1 MRVIIVGAGEVGYQ
15 IAKFLVLEDVDV
27 VVIDRDKENLK
38 RISAEMD
45 VAVVEAEGG
54 DPSALKE
61 GGADEA
67 DILLAV
73 TNSDE
78 ANMIACLLAR
88 VMFKIPRKI
97 ARIRTPDYFFNQ
109 GLLSEENLDIN
120 PAINPEL
127 EVARAITRLL
137 EIPFATDV
145 EDFEEGIIKII
156 GFKVGKKNRLT
167 GNTLM
172 SLRESMNQN
181 FIIGVIQ
188 REGKTIIP
196 SGNDTIKENDIIYL
210 PIKKWELS
218 DTAKMLEVSTK
229 PAKRIMLLG
238 GGKIGYYIA
247 STMEHMAD
255 IKIIEKDLDR
265 CKYLSKYLGR
275 SLVLQGDGADQ
286 KLLLEENIGDMD
298 VFVAVSNNEE
308 LNIMASLLAKK
319 LGARKAIAIVSR
331 TDYIPIAHSLGLE
344 AVLSPRII
352 TASTILRYVRE
363 GDILSLTTIA
373 EGNAEVIEA
382 RVGKSSRLVGKPLK
396 DTNLPAASLI
406 GTIIRGEDVIIPTGT
421 DVIRNDDKLII
432 FALRES
438 IKEVEKILK

>member
-1 MRVIIVGAGEVGYQ
+1 
-15 IAKFLVLEDVDV
+15 
-27 VVIDRDKENLK
+27 
-38 RISAEMD
+38 
-45 VAVVEAEGG
+45 
-54 DPSALKE
+54 
-61 GGADEA
+61 
-67 DILLAV
+67 
-73 TNSDE
+73 
-78 ANMIACLLAR
+78 
-88 VMFKIPRKI
+88 
-97 ARIRTPDYFFNQ
+97 
-109 GLLSEENLDIN
+109 
-120 PAINPEL
+120 
-127 EVARAITRLL
+127 
-137 EIPFATDV
+137 
-145 EDFEEGIIKII
+145 
-156 GFKVGKKNRLT
+156 
-167 GNTLM
+167 
-172 SLRESMNQN
+172 MNQD
-181 FIIGVIQ
+181 FVIGVIE

-229 PAKRIMLLG
+229 PAKRVMLLG

-265 CKYLSKYLGR
+265 CKYLTKYLGR

-319 LGARKAIAIVSR
+319 LGVRKAIAIVSR